1 MDKRINSLTDSVNVT
16 IHASKLAKG
25 SGSYAKVQ
33 RNTAYIGNIVE
44 RVSKN
49 AVIPGGTETLLYVAG
64 LLRDGILS
72 LLREGKAVDL
82 LEMGILYLKPQKGME
97 STNPE
102 ISDVPSMT
110 LGFTPSIKA
119 IEAVKNITVGA
130 DITKS
135 NLPMP
140 KTLLD
145 LHTKTLGV
153 DITSGYTVRVGGTGL
168 KVAGENSGIFLA
180 PCDDEGIYKTD
191 ESDWVS
197 VCNAEDLIDN
207 TNTQLEF
214 NVPVDT
220 TAGTYRL
227 IVKTASS
234 TGNRVNKTLRTG
246 IMEDVVTVKTA

>member
-44 RVSKN
+44 LVSKN

-72 LLREGKAVDL
+72 LLSEGKAVDL

-102 ISDVPSMT
+102 ISDVPTMT

-145 LHTKTLGV
+145 LPTKMLGV
-153 DITSGYTVRVGGTGL
+153 DITSGYTVRTGL

>member
-1 MDKRINSLTDSVNVT
+1 MEENFSC
-16 IHASKLAKG
+16 
-25 SGSYAKVQ
+25 
-33 RNTAYIGNIVE
+33 
-44 RVSKN
+44 
-49 AVIPGGTETLLYVAG
+49 LYLFLRSMPAG
-64 LLRDGILS
+64 LCPKKIGDWLLIS
-72 LLREGKAVDL
+72 LQF
-82 LEMGILYLKPQKGME
+82 YLTGVFPALI
-97 STNPE
+97 NPCHLHTFY
-102 ISDVPSMT
+102 DR
-110 LGFTPSIKA
+110 
-119 IEAVKNITVGA
+119 GA